1 MAIDISSFMREGQ
14 QIPSGSALKASQ
26 SETILPEWYTNY
38 AMGLLSSQQ
47 AQMAQP
53 YTTYQGPRVAEFAPA
68 QQQGFAMTGQAAGAY
83 QPALQQATAATQNL
97 MGQTALS
104 GAQPYFTQAAGMS
117 GLAAAE
123 PSFTQA
129 AGTIAQGKQALGM
142 QAAEPTF
149 QRAEQL
155 SGFGAAQPTLQQALG
170 TTAQGTQA
178 FGMQAAQPYLGAA
191 GQSTVANIGAYMN
204 PFQAAVVDR
213 IGELAQRNLRERFLP
228 EIEGRYIAAGQLGY
242 GGRGGGAGTPSGMT
256 TDAARALRDVQEAA
270 LAEQSRALQAGYGEA
285 AGLSAADLARQAQLA
300 ATAGGLGTQQQQAL
314 LEAAGQQAAIGAQ
327 FGQLTQA
334 QQNALTQ
341 IASQR
346 GELGTAQQRALL
358 EAASQEAALGAQ
370 RGALTQ
376 AQQRV
381 LTDIGGQVGQIG
393 GADITRGLAAAEQ
406 LGGLGAA
413 AQTLGLKGAEAVTG
427 VGATQQA
434 QAQRNIDV
442 AYENFLR
449 QQGYNQEQINNA
461 LATFR
466 GVAGAVPTATQE
478 YGIVPTGEP
487 AQYKPGTAATIG
499 GLLAGA
505 GSILDKAGII

>member
-38 AMGLLSSQQ
+38 AMGLLSNQQ

-53 YTTYQGPRVAEFAPA
+53 YTTYQGPRVAEFSPA

-97 MGQTALS
+97 LGQTALG
-104 GAQPYFTQAAGMS
+104 GAQPYFTRAAGMS
-117 GLAAAE
+117 GLQAAA
-123 PSFTQA
+123 PMLGLSTQTVGA
-129 AGTIAQGKQALGM
+129 GM
-142 QAAEPTF
+142 QPT
-149 QRAEQL
+149 
-155 SGFGAAQPTLQQALG
+155 
-170 TTAQGTQA
+170 
-178 FGMQAAQPYLGAA
+178 GMQAAQPYLGAA
-191 GQSTVANIGAYMN
+191 GQRTVANIGEYMN
-204 PFQAAVVDR
+204 PYQAAVVDR
-213 IGELAQRNLRERFLP
+213 IGELAQRNLRERFMP
-228 EIEGRYIAAGQLGY
+228 EIESRYIAAGQLGY
-242 GGRGGGAGTPSGMT
+242 GGREGAAGTPSGMM
-256 TDAARALRDVQEAA
+256 TDTARALRDVQEAA
-270 LAEQSRALQAGYGEA
+270 LAEQSRALQAGYTEA

-300 ATAGGLGTQQQQAL
+300 STAGGLGTQQQQAML
-314 LEAAGQQAAIGAQ
+314 DAARQQAAIGAQ
-327 FGQLTQA
+327 Y
-334 QQNALTQ
+334 
-341 IASQR
+341 
-346 GELGTAQQRALL
+346 
-358 EAASQEAALGAQ
+358 
-370 RGALTQ
+370 GALTQ
-376 AQQRV
+376 AQQQ
-381 LTDIGGQVGQIG
+381 LLAELGGQIG
-393 GADITRGLAAAEQ
+393 GLTGADITRGLAGAEQ
-406 LGGLGAA
+406 LGSLGAA

-466 GVAGAVPTATQE
+466 GVAGAVPTASQE

-505 GSILDKAGII
+505 GSILNKAGVI